1 MANEEKRFYGVQF
14 HPEVTH
20 TRQGMRML
28 ERFVRDICQCE
39 ALWTPAK
46 IIDDAV
52 ARIREQVG
60 DDKVLLGL
68 SGGVDS
74 SVTAML
80 LHRAIGKNL
89 TCVFVDNGLLR
100 LDEAEQVLDMFGD
113 HFGLNIVSVP
123 AEDRFLSALAGET
136 IRKQNVKSSGAFS
149 LKCSMK
155 SAETGRR
162 EVAGAG
168 HHLP

>member
-52 ARIREQVG
+52 A
-60 DDKVLLGL
+60 
-68 SGGVDS
+68 
-74 SVTAML
+74 A
-80 LHRAIGKNL
+80 
-89 TCVFVDNGLLR
+89 
-100 LDEAEQVLDMFGD
+100 
-113 HFGLNIVSVP
+113 
-123 AEDRFLSALAGET
+123 SASKWAT
-136 IRKQNVKSSGAFS
+136 IKSSSAS
-149 LKCSMK
+149 L
-155 SAETGRR
+155 
-162 EVAGAG
+162 VAWI
-168 HHLP
+168 PP

>member
-1 MANEEKRFYGVQF
+1 MQF

-52 ARIREQVG
+52 ERIRQQVG
-60 DDKVLLGL
+60 DDKVILGL

-89 TCVFVDNGLLR
+89 TCVFVDNGLLAPER
-100 LDEAEQVLDMFGD
+100 SAAGD
-113 HFGLNIVSVP
+113 GDVRRPLWPEH
-123 AEDRFLSALAGET
+123 
-136 IRKQNVKSSGAFS
+136 
-149 LKCSMK
+149 CS
-155 SAETGRR
+155 R
-162 EVAGAG
+162 
-168 HHLP
+168 

>member
-1 MANEEKRFYGVQF
+1 MQF

-60 DDKVLLGL
+60 TDKVILGL

-100 LDEAEQVLDMFGD
+100 LNEAQQVMDMFGD
-113 HFGLNIVSVP
+113 HFGLNIIHV
-123 AEDRFLSALAGET
+123 EGEKRFLG
-136 IRKQNVKSSGAFS
+136 R
-149 LKCSMK
+149 
-155 SAETGRR
+155 AERR
-162 EVAGAG
+162 ERSGS
-168 HHLP
+168 